1 MELTR
6 FELDAEKRDKRK
18 VEALE
23 RLAAAAERIA
33 AALEGGDQAPPA
45 ASESAGEEEPRG
57 AGRELPHVGRRTTPK
72 PQW

>member
-6 FELDAEKRDKRK
+6 FDLEAEKRDKRK

-33 AALEGGDQAPPA
+33 AALEGDQAAPA
-45 ASESAGEEEPRG
+45 ASESAGEE
-57 AGRELPHVGRRTTPK
+57 AGRASGWEINRAGRRTP
-72 PQW
+72 PEQ

>member
-6 FELDAEKRDKRK
+6 FDLDAEKRDKRK

-33 AALEGGDQAPPA
+33 AALEGERGQTKTTPA
-45 ASESAGEEEPRG
+45 ASEEAGEEAPRESFCHVP
-57 AGRELPHVGRRTTPK
+57 APHSDEQR
-72 PQW
+72 W